1 MHPRVDFTRH
11 YTFPR
16 LVEAGIGCLG
26 ANTRNPNNDTSTEHE
41 EIVLDL
47 GACVRWL
54 REHRGVEKVILLGN
68 SGGGS
73 LSAFF
78 QAQARL
84 PPSARIAASPGGAR
98 TWLPVAELG
107 PADAMIYVA
116 AHRGQGVVLGECID
130 PSVVDEHDPHATDP
144 SLDVYD
150 QANGF
155 RPPPAWS
162 EYDDAFLSR
171 FREAQRARVRRLDA
185 LAQSLL
191 DDARRASGTA
201 GEPAFAELPFAE
213 QQRVQRRAAFEP
225 VMIVYRTMANPNYVD
240 RRLDP
245 SGREYGSLLSDR
257 PDLMNMALLGFGR
270 VCTPRAWLSTWSAL
284 SSNANLIKNLA
295 GIQEPTLVVG
305 AGRDREIYPRTDVRP
320 IFEAVASPDKTFVEI
335 EEARHYFEP
344 DFGEKEAPLVERLM
358 DVVLA
363 WIRERFEVG

>member
-1 MHPRVDFTRH
+1 
-11 YTFPR
+11 
-16 LVEAGIGCLG
+16 
-26 ANTRNPNNDTSTEHE
+26 
-41 EIVLDL
+41 
-47 GACVRWL
+47 
-54 REHRGVEKVILLGN
+54 
-68 SGGGS
+68 
-73 LSAFF
+73 
-78 QAQARL
+78 
-84 PPSARIAASPGGAR
+84 
-98 TWLPVAELG
+98 
-107 PADAMIYVA
+107 MIYVA

-144 SLDVYD
+144 SLDMYD

-171 FREAQRARVRRLDA
+171 FRDAQRARVRRLDA
-185 LAQSLL
+185 IARSLL
-191 DDARRASGTA
+191 DDARRASGIA

-225 VMIVYRTMANPNYVD
+225 VMVVYRTMANPNYVD

-270 VCTPRAWLSTWSAL
+270 VCTPRAWLSTWSAI
-284 SSNANLIKNLA
+284 SSNANLTRNLA

-335 EEARHYFEP
+335 EDARHYFEP
-344 DFGEKEAPLVERLM
+344 DFGEKEAPHVERLM